1 MHLEKIECHI
11 GSILK
16 KLRKHSPM
24 QLSNFNI
31 DMISWELKNL
41 QRMQEFLKL
50 MLNTSRFSK
59 RTNSSRKKHSTQC
72 FSVTIQHNITSSI
85 PSVGLQ
91 VWKAELVLSDFVMHK
106 MCTSSEFNGTV
117 SLELGAGTGL
127 VGILLGHVAQ
137 KVFLIDLG
145 NEILDNCTQN
155 IHLNCGVL
163 HCQGAVHVRELNW
176 MKPWPPDIILGN
188 SASQKR
194 YSWTSSELEEVQRAL
209 LLVAADV

>member
-1 MHLEKIECHI
+1 MKLEERVTDKYSPQGCNEQ
-11 GSILK
+11 GVV
-16 KLRKHSPM
+16 KL
-24 QLSNFNI
+24 Q
-31 DMISWELKNL
+31 
-41 QRMQEFLKL
+41 
-50 MLNTSRFSK
+50 
-59 RTNSSRKKHSTQC
+59 
-72 FSVTIQHNITSSI
+72 
-85 PSVGLQ
+85 PSVILNAITQ
-91 VWKAELVLSDFVMHK
+91 AFYEVWKAELVLSDFVMHK

-137 KVFLIDLG
+137 KVFLTDLG

-176 MKPWPPDIILGN
+176 MKHWSPDIILGN

-209 LLVAADV
+209 LLVAADVEQKTNK